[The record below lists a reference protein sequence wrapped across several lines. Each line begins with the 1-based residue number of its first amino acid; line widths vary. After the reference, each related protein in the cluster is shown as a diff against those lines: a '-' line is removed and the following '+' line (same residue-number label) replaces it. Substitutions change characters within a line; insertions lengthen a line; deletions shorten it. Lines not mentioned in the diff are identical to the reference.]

1 MKDISFT
8 YYRTNG
14 QKFSMDLNRESIL
27 AKMRE
32 LVKKYPDCNDNATTL
47 LQIIPEIE
55 TMEIYQFALDSQDV
69 PYIVYNTFSHAEKQL
84 LKFRGTY
91 RIKWEYF
98 KSLCREA
105 EEKNK

>member
-69 PYIVYNTFSHAEKQL
+69 PYIVYTTFSHAEKQL
-84 LKFRGTY
+84 LKFRGAY
-91 RIKWEYF
+91 RITWEYF